1 MTGLSAELMYPSHV
15 IKFTS
20 LSDGQHEAQNGT
32 ITYLMTNE
40 IKDRIEFL
48 FFISFSCCSFFLK
61 HKTCTM
67 YSIGVVHK

>member
-40 IKDRIEFL
+40 IKDMIEFFSHFL
-48 FFISFSCCSFFLK
+48 VAHFFE
-61 HKTCTM
+61 T
-67 YSIGVVHK
+67 

>member
-40 IKDRIEFL
+40 IKDIEFI
-48 FFISFSCCSFFLK
+48 FFISFPRCSFF
-61 HKTCTM
+61 
-67 YSIGVVHK
+67 